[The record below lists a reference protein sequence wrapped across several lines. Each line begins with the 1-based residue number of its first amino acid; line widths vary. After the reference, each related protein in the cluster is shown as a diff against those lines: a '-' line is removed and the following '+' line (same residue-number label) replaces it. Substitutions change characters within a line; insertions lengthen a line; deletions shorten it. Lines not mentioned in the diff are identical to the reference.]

1 MAKDLIL
8 FKNKEHKTRQQVSD
22 FLRELA
28 EKVSDGNV
36 QLKQSQ
42 EYVSLQLPENIIME
56 VEVKDKDKARRGIQ
70 HQLEIEIKW
79 YDNSDESGPTELG

>member
-36 QLKQSQ
+36 QLKQRQ

-79 YDNSDESGPTELG
+79 YDNSDENGPTELG